1 MAPPTWSV
9 RSRAPPLPLLGIDD
23 MAGAAGPGS
32 LQRAREIA
40 RGLSNEE
47 RGLYSPGEGRTVLPG
62 LILPQIDK
70 EGPVQEVTLE
80 QGDLLVHDPMC
91 GLAFSSSSRGCAG
104 GEWSE
109 CLAAQTG

>member
-1 MAPPTWSV
+1 M

-23 MAGAAGPGS
+23 VASAAGPGS

-40 RGLSNEE
+40 RGLSDEE

-80 QGDLLVHDPMC
+80 QGSLLIHDPMC

>member
-1 MAPPTWSV
+1 MPCPNV
-9 RSRAPPLPLLGIDD
+9 DD
-23 MAGAAGPGS
+23 VASAAGPGS

-40 RGLSNEE
+40 RGLSDEE

-80 QGDLLVHDPMC
+80 QGDLLIHDPMC
-91 GLAFSSSSRGCAG
+91 GVFLLVARMCSRRMA
-104 GEWSE
+104 E
-109 CLAAQTG
+109 CSAAQTG